1 MMRGTV
7 TTGNTVNTGKKRI
20 LLISS
25 SGGHWVQMNR
35 IVPAFKNH
43 DLYFCSTDFDY
54 MSLVPEGRFY
64 CVPDGSRNS
73 NPFHIVHL
81 ALAVLRTLLQI
92 KPHVIV
98 TTGAAPGFF
107 ALFIGKLLGMKTVW
121 IDSIANVNELS
132 MSGRKAAWFADLYI
146 TQWPHLAQENGPYYY
161 GSVV

>member
-1 MMRGTV
+1 MMRGTA
-7 TTGNTVNTGKKRI
+7 TTGNTGKKRI

-25 SGGHWVQMNR
+25 CGGHWVQMNR
-35 IVPAFKNH
+35 IVPAFQNH
-43 DLYFCSTDFDY
+43 DLYFSSTDFDY
-54 MSLVPEGRFY
+54 ISLVPEGRFY

-73 NPFHIVHL
+73 NPFHIVLL
-81 ALAVLRTLLQI
+81 ALAVLRMMLQI
-92 KPHVIV
+92 RPHVVV

-107 ALFIGKLLGMKTVW
+107 ALFIAKLLRKKTIW

-146 TQWPHLAQENGPYYY
+146 TQWPHLAQENGPHYY